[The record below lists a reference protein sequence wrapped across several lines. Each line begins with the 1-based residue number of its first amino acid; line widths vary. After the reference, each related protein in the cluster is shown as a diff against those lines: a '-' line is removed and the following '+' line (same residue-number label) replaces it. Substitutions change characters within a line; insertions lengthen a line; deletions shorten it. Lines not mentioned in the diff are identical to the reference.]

1 MLLWCFHQGR
11 LNQAGIYLFNSFICS
26 ANQWAGFYMIGTSV
40 MKELEG
46 NIETPD
52 LCVKYVHS

>member
-1 MLLWCFHQGR
+1 MVFSSRG

-26 ANQWAGFYMIGTSV
+26 ANHWAGFYMIGTSV
-40 MKELEG
+40 MKELKA